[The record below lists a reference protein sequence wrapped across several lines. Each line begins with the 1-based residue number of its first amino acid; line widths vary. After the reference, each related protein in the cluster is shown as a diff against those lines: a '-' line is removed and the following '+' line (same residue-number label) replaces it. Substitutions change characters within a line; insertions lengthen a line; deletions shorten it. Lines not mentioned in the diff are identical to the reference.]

1 MQPGTDYIGV
11 GVGGVAVDVQG
22 RVFLAKR
29 GPNAVNECGL
39 WEFPGGTLEYGERLK
54 DALVREF
61 QEEYGVVI
69 EVGELLTVVDH
80 LLEAEHQH
88 WVAPAYLCH
97 IVEGTPHILEPE
109 QCTEIGWFSLD
120 DIPSDDQ
127 LTLVTRENAA
137 AYKAYVTR
145 QPSNTR

>member
-11 GVGGVAVDVQG
+11 GVGGVAVDAQG

-61 QEEYGVVI
+61 REEYGVVI
-69 EVGELLTVVDH
+69 QVGELLTVVDH
-80 LLEAEHQH
+80 LIEAERQH
-88 WVAPAYLCH
+88 WVAPAYLCR
-97 IVEGTPHILEPE
+97 IVEGTPNILEPE
-109 QCTEIGWFSLD
+109 QCTEIGWFLLEE
-120 DIPSDDQ
+120 IPSDDQ
-127 LTLVTRENAA
+127 LTLVTRENVA
-137 AYKAYVTR
+137 AYKLYVK
-145 QPSNTR
+145 PSHRD